1 MKYQIGVNRIRHM
14 QASEDASHVELAGF
28 LARCSQ
34 KSEMIECEAS
44 TMILLQT
51 KRLLFRS
58 HSAED
63 EDDFVRMQMDPEV
76 RRYVGGQGWPLEK
89 ARDRFRKQYLGRPT
103 RTYGLWATVLKEEER
118 YVGCCGLR
126 PGPERSAHLATT
138 SPGPT
143 GDKGLPRRPRWPSS
157 NWRSTVWACFACWL
171 MLKKAMQHRSTFWLS
186 SDLSV

>member
-1 MKYQIGVNRIRHM
+1 
-14 QASEDASHVELAGF
+14 
-28 LARCSQ
+28 
-34 KSEMIECEAS
+34 
-44 TMILLQT
+44 MILQQT

-126 PGPERSAHLATT
+126 PGPEKSAHLGYYFARPYWGQGFASET
-138 SPGPT
+138 SLAFIQLAFN
-143 GDKGLPRRPRWPSS
+143 GLSLLRLLADVEEGNAASKHILVKFGFKCLSREEIAESGRVLLLYELTRTDWAPRNR
-157 NWRSTVWACFACWL
+157 
-171 MLKKAMQHRSTFWLS
+171 
-186 SDLSV
+186 